1 MNAVPCTTGRNPA
14 VTFAMFTFN
23 QAPYVREAV
32 LSALGQDCEPIEII
46 LSDDCSS
53 DDTFAIMQETVAAYR
68 GPHRVVV
75 RQERPNRGLIGHI
88 NAVLGIAGGEY
99 IVLAAGDDLSRTDRV
114 AVLMQEMA
122 ARPLLIHS
130 GFDFMD
136 EAGRPLAMKKP
147 YEALLTGDLMTI
159 AAARALYVGATG
171 CWHRDLFEKYGL
183 IEAAGAYEDL
193 VMGYRA
199 ALAGRVAYVNRS
211 LVRYRIGT
219 GITTRPEE
227 ARAKVLRTCRATI
240 ASFEQRLADT
250 RRFFPERGDLIARIE
265 KERLREEAVIAWY
278 SDRPAF
284 LRRYTWRV
292 SVQTYFV
299 GAALARMRQRFAA
312 D

>member
-1 MNAVPCTTGRNPA
+1 MSTMPAGTGQNPS

-32 LSALGQDCEPIEII
+32 LAALGQDCEPIEII

-53 DDTFAIMQETVAAYR
+53 DDTFAIMRETVAAYR
-68 GPHRVVV
+68 GPHHVVL

-122 ARPLLIHS
+122 GRPLLIHS

-136 EAGRPLAMKKP
+136 EAGRQLAMKKP
-147 YEALLTGDLMTI
+147 YEALLSGDLMTI

-171 CWHRDLFEKYGL
+171 CWHRDLFEKYGF
-183 IEAAGAYEDL
+183 IEATGAYEDL

-199 ALAGRVAYVNRS
+199 ALAGRVAYVDRP
-211 LVRYRIGT
+211 LVRYRIGA

-240 ASFEQRLADT
+240 ASFDQRIADT
-250 RRFFPERGDLIARIE
+250 RRFFPERDDLIARIE

-278 SDRPAF
+278 IDRPVF
-284 LRRYTWRV
+284 LRRYAWRV

-299 GAALARMRQRFAA
+299 GAAFARMRRRFSA